1 MIALGEFQN
10 VTLNIG
16 SIKMNEKRFII
27 TNDFKLCCDD
37 GIFVA
42 DLNLKTGQSV
52 LINLLNNYEIEN
64 KQLEQKIKDK
74 NEYQRVL
81 EAKIRRLKDRI
92 KVLEK

>member
-1 MIALGEFQN
+1 M
-10 VTLNIG
+10 
-16 SIKMNEKRFII
+16 SEKRFII
-27 TNDFKLCCDD
+27 TNDFKLYYDD

-42 DLNLKTGQSV
+42 DLNLKIGQSV

-64 KQLEQKIKDK
+64 NQLTQKIKDK
-74 NEYQRVL
+74 NEYQQVL

>member
-1 MIALGEFQN
+1 M
-10 VTLNIG
+10 
-16 SIKMNEKRFII
+16 MRDKRFII
-27 TNDFKLCCDD
+27 TNDFKLYCDD
-37 GIFVA
+37 GTFVA

-64 KQLEQKIKDK
+64 NKLTQKIKDK
-74 NEYQRVL
+74 NEYQQVL